1 MKSEKNADLTAIR
14 GERKIK
20 MKKYIVEAWVMN
32 KDQSE
37 GRKQHDMIYE
47 EFCPEVEAENPEEAL
62 EYAIDWYA
70 DQARENGYDVKVETD
85 EDEIRI
91 YEDGKLTE
99 VRYNFRIKEI
109 WEPKDFLKFFRK
121 KANLTQE
128 ELSKKTGISLR
139 TIQAYESG
147 ARSLENA
154 NYKTLKTIADVIGC
168 SPAELTITEKIE
180 IE

>member
-1 MKSEKNADLTAIR
+1 
-14 GERKIK
+14 
-20 MKKYIVEAWVMN
+20 MKKYIVESWIMD
-32 KDQSE
+32 KDQNE

-70 DQARENGYDVKVETD
+70 DQARENNYDVETN
-85 EDEIRI
+85 ENEVRI
-91 YEDGKLTE
+91 YKEGEQIEK
-99 VRYNFRIKEI
+99 RYNFRIKEI
-109 WEPKDFLKFFRK
+109 WEPKDFLKDYRK

-128 ELSKKTGISLR
+128 ELSNKTGISIR

-147 ARSLENA
+147 ARSLEKA
-154 NYKTLKTIADVIGC
+154 NYKTLKTIADQINC
-168 SPAELTITEKIE
+168 DPAELTITEKKE